1 VNNKIGI
8 LRFADR
14 MNKMIELILST
25 FGGITFFLV
34 TILVIVEIVRRYIFG
49 YVFEWGQDAAIYFMV
64 TAVTLYFCVTQIHR
78 GHLVMAAVIEYL
90 NHKKLYRLVG
100 LAKIASS
107 FVTSALCLTLSVAG
121 TSMLEYSYSMGI
133 KSDSLMFVLWPF
145 HVVFILSIG
154 LMGLVAFFQII
165 EDVVAYK
172 NGDHLSGELDLIAD
186 I

>member
-1 VNNKIGI
+1 
-8 LRFADR
+8 
-14 MNKMIELILST
+14 
-25 FGGITFFLV
+25 
-34 TILVIVEIVRRYIFG
+34 
-49 YVFEWGQDAAIYFMV
+49 
-64 TAVTLYFCVTQIHR
+64 
-78 GHLVMAAVIEYL
+78 
-90 NHKKLYRLVG
+90 
-100 LAKIASS
+100 
-107 FVTSALCLTLSVAG
+107 
-121 TSMLEYSYSMGI
+121 MLEYSYSMGI

>member
-1 VNNKIGI
+1 MNNKIGI

-14 MNKMIELILST
+14 MNNMIEKVVSA

-34 TILVIVEIVRRYIFG
+34 TILVIIEIVRRYIFG

-64 TAVTLYFCVTQIHR
+64 TAVTLYFCVTQISR
-78 GHLVMAAVIEYL
+78 GHLVMAAAIEYL
-90 NHKKLYRLVG
+90 NHKKFYRLVG

-107 FVTSALCLTLSVAG
+107 IFTAALCLTLSVAG

-133 KSDSLMFVLWPF
+133 KSDSLMFILWPF